1 MAAGV
6 LKSPNSLASW
16 PTAPRGRQR
25 SPERRRWPCL
35 HLAPRQ
41 TLACIGYD
49 AALAKESFGGVGLS
63 ATITVA
69 DLFCGAGGLSAGLR
83 AAGCRTVFAADQSHP
98 AVCSYNLNFDHKA
111 SLTTL
116 AWNADLPPADVIV
129 GGPPCQGFSSAG
141 RRSPSDARNSL
152 VAVFAHLV
160 ARHRPRAFL
169 FENVEGFLTGDAGKW
184 VVDLLDP
191 LVQAGYCI
199 HLRKINAAHYG
210 VPQHRKRVIAIGGL
224 GWDPGFPSLTH
235 CATGMPGAQAV
246 GHGLP
251 HCPTV
256 TEALQG
262 LPNAKPRVLGKRN
275 PIDHDFH
282 APEGTDLA
290 RIRAL
295 QPGQTMK
302 DLPEH
307 LWHETYRRRAY
318 RRVMD
323 GTPTERRG
331 GAPAGLRRL
340 AGDQPSK
347 AITSGAASEFV
358 HPTKDRTLT
367 LRECARLQTFPDEY
381 RFAGTLNERALLIG
395 NAVPPKLGRV
405 LGLHLKLAMSNGV
418 AGVDKPGLKSFL
430 VTNASAMS
438 PALKQTTA
446 IVEKRY
452 MHANSSQLPLF
463 SKIA

>member
-1 MAAGV
+1 M
-6 LKSPNSLASW
+6 
-16 PTAPRGRQR
+16 
-25 SPERRRWPCL
+25 
-35 HLAPRQ
+35 
-41 TLACIGYD
+41 
-49 AALAKESFGGVGLS
+49 
-63 ATITVA
+63 
-69 DLFCGAGGLSAGLR
+69 
-83 AAGCRTVFAADQSHP
+83 QSY
-98 AVCSYNLNFDHKA
+98 SLNFDHRA

-116 AWNADLPPADVIV
+116 TWHTDLPPTDIIV

-169 FENVEGFLTGDAGKW
+169 FENVEGFLTGGAGKW
-184 VVDLLDP
+184 VVDLVDP
-191 LVQAGYCI
+191 LVRAGYCI

-224 GWDPGFPSLTH
+224 GWDPAFPSITH

-251 HCPTV
+251 RCPTV

-262 LPNAKPRVLGKRN
+262 LPNAKPRVLGKPD
-275 PIDHDFH
+275 PIDHDFR
-282 APEGTDLA
+282 ASEGTDSA
-290 RIRAL
+290 RVRAL

-347 AITSGAASEFV
+347 AITSGAASEFI

-367 LRECARLQTFPDEY
+367 LRECARLQTFPDDY
-381 RFAGTLNERALLIG
+381 RFAGVLNDKALLIG
-395 NAVPPKLGRV
+395 NAVPPRLAKV
-405 LGLHLKLAMSNGV
+405 LGLHLKKAMSNGV
-418 AGVDKPGLKSFL
+418 AKVDKPGLKSFV

-438 PALKQTTA
+438 PALRQTVA
-446 IVEKRY
+446 IVERRY
-452 MHANSSQLPLF
+452 MKTASSQLPLF
-463 SKIA
+463 SQIA